1 MQAWVDID
9 QAEAHPR
16 AVARR
21 KRARED
27 TREEFDLT
35 LDEPP
40 PVATARA
47 AARATAATT
56 TTDAL
61 PAAAVA
67 ASALALAPVATAA
80 AAAPRATAATAASD
94 VLAVSSRG
102 ASGFAIDL
110 CDDDTDAEGSLFAS
124 SLNVLFDEDD
134 FDLDDIME
142 LADLGEAA
150 DPVPPQVGRS
160 KSIGSSSSGGGGG
173 GGGGGSGSGSGAPIA
188 PIVLDDDDDNDDDN
202 ADPDAAMAAR
212 LQTQLDAEEH
222 AEQVRR
228 VRRAAED
235 ERLARRVQEQLAAGL
250 EPSAAAAEPHDLL
263 RAQRA
268 RVREWLSDKAKELHV
283 KEVWSNPSAQPGGL
297 LYERFAAAFKAA
309 SDKAVRLVFHG
320 TRAENI
326 DQICTHGLD
335 PTRRG
340 LNGQALG
347 AGEYFAETPAISIP
361 YCAGSKR
368 MLVFAVLMDRSGL
381 TKRQQGI
388 VVINKSEH
396 QLPLFVI
403 TFEQRAL
410 EMLRTMPPQ
419 LGNAAPAGMPS
430 RLGSAWAQRAA
441 GAAPAGMPPQLGS
454 AWAQLFPQLATS
466 GMLSSF
472 GLASMPMPP
481 SASAPAPPPYR
492 TRGSKANVAPARRSR

>member
-1 MQAWVDID
+1 M
-9 QAEAHPR
+9 
-16 AVARR
+16 
-21 KRARED
+21 
-27 TREEFDLT
+27 
-35 LDEPP
+35 
-40 PVATARA
+40 
-47 AARATAATT
+47 
-56 TTDAL
+56 
-61 PAAAVA
+61 
-67 ASALALAPVATAA
+67 
-80 AAAPRATAATAASD
+80 
-94 VLAVSSRG
+94 SSRG

-110 CDDDTDAEGSLFAS
+110 CDDGTDAEGSLFAS

-134 FDLDDIME
+134 FDMDDIME

-160 KSIGSSSSGGGGG
+160 KSVGSSSGGSGGSGGGGG
-173 GGGGGSGSGSGAPIA
+173 GGGAPIAPIALDDDDGGGGGAPIA
-188 PIVLDDDDDNDDDN
+188 PIALDDDDDDNNDDDN

-212 LQTQLDAEEH
+212 LQALLDAEEH

-228 VRRAAED
+228 ARRLTED

-268 RVREWLSDKAKELHV
+268 RVREWLSEKAKELHV
-283 KEVWSNPSAQPGGL
+283 KDVWANPSAQPGGV

-335 PTRRG
+335 PMRRG
-340 LNGQALG
+340 LNGQVLG

-361 YCAGSKR
+361 YCAGSQR
-368 MLVFAVLMDRSGL
+368 MLVFAVIMDRSGL

-403 TFEQRAL
+403 TFEHRASQGVI
-410 EMLRTMPPQ
+410 EMLRAAGLPPQ
-419 LGNAAPAGMPS
+419 LAQRLAGSMPSLSAATIGNARVQQALQ
-430 RLGSAWAQRAA
+430 RLA
-441 GAAPAGMPPQLGS
+441 
-454 AWAQLFPQLATS
+454 
-466 GMLSSF
+466 SF
-472 GLASMPMPP
+472 GPPP
-481 SASAPAPPPYR
+481 SASPSARAPPMAPPPMAPPPYR
-492 TRGSKANVAPARRSR
+492 GSKAKVPLPR

>member
-1 MQAWVDID
+1 
-9 QAEAHPR
+9 
-16 AVARR
+16 
-21 KRARED
+21 
-27 TREEFDLT
+27 
-35 LDEPP
+35 
-40 PVATARA
+40 
-47 AARATAATT
+47 
-56 TTDAL
+56 
-61 PAAAVA
+61 
-67 ASALALAPVATAA
+67 
-80 AAAPRATAATAASD
+80 
-94 VLAVSSRG
+94 VSSRG

-124 SLNVLFDEDD
+124 SLNMLFDEDD

-160 KSIGSSSSGGGGG
+160 KSIGSSSGGGGG
-173 GGGGGSGSGSGAPIA
+173 GGGGGGCGGGGGGSSSGAPIA
-188 PIVLDDDDDNDDDN
+188 PIVLDDDDDNDEDN

-212 LQTQLDAEEH
+212 LQTLLDAEEH

-283 KEVWSNPSAQPGGL
+283 KDVWANPSAQPGGL

-335 PTRRG
+335 PMRRG

-403 TFEQRAL
+403 TFEHRVL
-410 EMLRTMPPQ
+410 EMLRTMPPL

-430 RLGSAWAQRAA
+430 RLGSAWAQRAV

-454 AWAQLFPQLATS
+454 AWAQLFPQLAASGIPQLAAS
-466 GMLSSF
+466 GMPSSF